1 MGVMQFHHRSR
12 VTVRHPCVSLVRMTN
27 RDAGSSTV
35 RKKYRL
41 IKNKWFQWFVLLVMV
56 SILLPYSEDN
66 PFITVAF
73 VYVILFPSFMFMGGT
88 WKILRFNFFPSP
100 VQLWKGFRRQWH
112 AIEKGPV
119 VVRVHRK
126 KPSQSST

>member
-1 MGVMQFHHRSR
+1 
-12 VTVRHPCVSLVRMTN
+12 MTN
-27 RDAGSSTV
+27 RDTASSTAP
-35 RKKYRL
+35 KKRRL
-41 IKNKWFQWFVLLVMV
+41 IKNKWFQWFVLLAMV
-56 SILLPYSEDN
+56 SILLPYSQDN
-66 PFITVAF
+66 PFMPFVF
-73 VYVILFPSFMFMGGT
+73 VYVILFPSFMLVGAV

>member
-1 MGVMQFHHRSR
+1 
-12 VTVRHPCVSLVRMTN
+12 L
-27 RDAGSSTV
+27 
-35 RKKYRL
+35 RL

-73 VYVILFPSFMFMGGT
+73 VYVILFPSFMGGT

-100 VQLWKGFRRQWH
+100 VRLWKGFRRQWH

-126 KPSQSST
+126 KPSQNST

>member
-1 MGVMQFHHRSR
+1 MPNRRRVEVDVTAQKPSR
-12 VTVRHPCVSLVRMTN
+12 L
-27 RDAGSSTV
+27 
-35 RKKYRL
+35 RL

-73 VYVILFPSFMFMGGT
+73 IYVILFPSFMFMGST

>member
-1 MGVMQFHHRSR
+1 MGVASI
-12 VTVRHPCVSLVRMTN
+12 VRWARISIAPLYLDDIMNETLE
-27 RDAGSSTV
+27 GSQRARWRT
-35 RKKYRL
+35 L
-41 IKNKWFQWFVLLVMV
+41 IKNKWFQWFLLLLIV
-56 SILLPYSEDN
+56 SIALPYSEDN
-66 PFITVAF
+66 PLMPFAL
-73 VYVILFPSFMFMGGT
+73 VYVILFPSFMFMGST

-126 KPSQSST
+126 KPNQSST

>member
-1 MGVMQFHHRSR
+1 MS
-12 VTVRHPCVSLVRMTN
+12 N
-27 RDAGSSTV
+27 REKVEIDLTAPKLG
-35 RKKYRL
+35 RLRL

>member
-1 MGVMQFHHRSR
+1 MSHPSR
-12 VTVRHPCVSLVRMTN
+12 ILVFMTDTN
-27 RDAGSSTV
+27 KSPAPSP
-35 RKKYRL
+35 KKRRL
-41 IKNKWFQWFVLLVMV
+41 ITNKWFIWFVMLIVVPVM
-56 SILLPYSEDN
+56 LPYAEDN
-66 PFITVAF
+66 PLMPFALLW
-73 VYVILFPSFMFMGGT
+73 VIIFPSLMFLGGT